1 MTFLS
6 QDLDPENAP
15 PRRSGR
21 FPFEP
26 LAGPDWETQLAP
38 NAAGLEP
45 RRTMG
50 RQRRPLRN
58 QRGARNFPSF
68 LSRLPVMTLVETG
81 GIILLIL
88 CLAAQR

>member
-1 MTFLS
+1 
-6 QDLDPENAP
+6 
-15 PRRSGR
+15 
-21 FPFEP
+21 
-26 LAGPDWETQLAP
+26 
-38 NAAGLEP
+38 
-45 RRTMG
+45 MG

>member
-1 MTFLS
+1 MSVADQRL
-6 QDLDPENAP
+6 PENAP

-26 LAGPDWETQLAP
+26 LAGPDRETRLAP
-38 NAAGLEP
+38 NATTVEP
-45 RRTMG
+45 RRSLV

-58 QRGARNFPSF
+58 EHGVRNFPSF

-81 GIILLIL
+81 GIVLLIL
-88 CLAAQR
+88 CLAAQS